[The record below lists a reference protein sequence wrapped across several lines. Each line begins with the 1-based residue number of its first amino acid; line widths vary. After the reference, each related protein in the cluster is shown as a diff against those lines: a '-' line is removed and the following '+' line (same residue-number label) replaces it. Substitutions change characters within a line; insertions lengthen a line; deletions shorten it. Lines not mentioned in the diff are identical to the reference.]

1 MSPNIGKGNFFKIK
15 KISHSEKKIN
25 GLYSS
30 ILYRIT
36 ASEGRWYLGG
46 ATLGLSNLISFLYK
60 IDK

>member
-15 KISHSEKKIN
+15 KNQSLGKKIN

-46 ATLGLSNLISFLYK
+46 AILGLSNLISFLYK